1 MRENQIC
8 MKHLGTLHMGTVDS
22 QTLNRISV
30 ILRHAVEADLPAIV
44 EIYNSTIASR
54 TITADIEPASVESRQ
69 DWFNAHSTDT
79 YPIWVAVS
87 NEQIVGWLSLQPFYG
102 RPAYQ
107 ATAELSIYV
116 SPSGRRHGIG
126 QQLMQQAIAQC
137 PSLQL
142 STLLG
147 FVFAQNKPSLQL
159 LERFNFQQ
167 WGFLPAVAEF
177 DVRICDLVIMG
188 RKV

>member
-1 MRENQIC
+1 
-8 MKHLGTLHMGTVDS
+8 MKQAEMLHMSTVGS
-22 QTLNRISV
+22 QTLTCQSV
-30 ILRHAVEADLPAIV
+30 ILRDAGKADLPMIV

-54 TITADIEPASVESRQ
+54 TITADIEPVSVESRQ
-69 DWFNAHSTDT
+69 DWFHAHSPET
-79 YPIWVAVS
+79 YPIWVATKHKKV
-87 NEQIVGWLSLQPFYG
+87 VGWLSLQPFYG

-107 ATAELSIYV
+107 ATAEFSIYV
-116 SPSGRRHGIG
+116 SPLCRRQGIG
-126 QQLMQQAIAQC
+126 QQLMQKAIAQC
-137 PSLQL
+137 SALQL

-159 LERFNFQQ
+159 LERFDFQQ

-177 DVRICDLVIMG
+177 DVGTCDLVIMG

>member
-1 MRENQIC
+1 
-8 MKHLGTLHMGTVDS
+8 MKQVETLHTSTVGR
-22 QTLNRISV
+22 QTLTRHSI
-30 ILRHAVEADLPAIV
+30 ILRQAVEADLPTIV

-54 TITADIEPASVESRQ
+54 TITADTEPVSVESRQ
-69 DWFNAHSTDT
+69 DWFNAHSPGA
-79 YPIWVAVS
+79 YPIWVATKH
-87 NEQIVGWLSLQPFYG
+87 EQVIGWLSLQPFYG

-116 SPSGRRHGIG
+116 SPLCRRQGLG
-126 QQLMQQAIAQC
+126 QQLMQNAIAQC
-137 PSLQL
+137 PALQL

-159 LERFNFQQ
+159 LERFDFQQ
-167 WGFLPAVAEF
+167 WGFLPSVAEF
-177 DVRICDLVIMG
+177 DVGTCDLVIMG